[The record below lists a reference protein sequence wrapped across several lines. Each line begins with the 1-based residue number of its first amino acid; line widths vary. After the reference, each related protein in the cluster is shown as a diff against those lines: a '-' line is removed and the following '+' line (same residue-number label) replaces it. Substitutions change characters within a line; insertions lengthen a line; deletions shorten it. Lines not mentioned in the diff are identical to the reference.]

1 MNCVT
6 SQQMIRAY
14 LDGYLSDREL
24 EEFLNHVQTCPDCF
38 DELEVYYSIY
48 RTLNDVDEKGDY
60 NFKKKLR
67 RKMEESRAYLRRRN
81 QSKALK
87 VTVILTAEFALVA
100 AFWGIITFSNVR
112 LEWPLRLSIFGR
124 PAVEEEYEASA
135 AFTADETDEEKET
148 PVNE

>member
-67 RKMEESRAYLRRRN
+67 RKLEESRAYLRRRN

-100 AFWGIITFSNVR
+100 AFWGIITFSNVH

-148 PVNE
+148 PENE